1 MFHSVALF
9 ISVEVSWIWKSIST
23 ADGRPESVSDLVFRF
38 WLPSDVLW
46 AVSIRCSMNLEREL
60 AQESTRVASRVLT
73 PRRSHIHNFQMPLSI
88 RRFIPHMNCHEFM
101 PIISLFRIVVSPG
114 AHNDTLSARWRDKNH
129 LQVSSTT
136 ESGAHLYFY
145 MLNFIDARR
154 TVFLRDVKANDD
166 RIVEVGRRGDRHLTA
181 AADHRALANAL
192 LRNVDPVFGHLGHSP
207 SVHQSIAISMRVLP
221 SCSICQP
228 SWVLH
233 VSRIKKIICL

>member
-1 MFHSVALF
+1 M
-9 ISVEVSWIWKSIST
+9 
-23 ADGRPESVSDLVFRF
+23 
-38 WLPSDVLW
+38 
-46 AVSIRCSMNLEREL
+46 
-60 AQESTRVASRVLT
+60 
-73 PRRSHIHNFQMPLSI
+73 
-88 RRFIPHMNCHEFM
+88 
-101 PIISLFRIVVSPG
+101 FRIVVSPG

-207 SVHQSIAISMRVLP
+207 SVHESIAISTHSLFNYQSCFCYLCEYCLPAPFVSHPGFFMSLGSKRLFVFDVLTM
-221 SCSICQP
+221 IC
-228 SWVLH
+228 
-233 VSRIKKIICL
+233 